1 MGKFLK
7 DPEYN
12 KIAVRVCVTVF
23 ISILIIL
30 TVFNVSALLRVLGA
44 FLRGIS
50 PILAGFVIAY
60 VITPACRLGER
71 CFAFADKK
79 TADKRRGVPPSVWL
93 GTLAA
98 YLLLVA
104 FIVLFIILL
113 VPQIKASYEDL
124 TGKGGDYL
132 AAVQAKLKEL
142 ESAGRLPSGFDRI
155 AAFFD
160 KASLSDL
167 ISGIVGDSFAFLDK
181 VGNLAVEYA
190 SKIAVAVF
198 RATLACVIS
207 FLFAVFRRQIAGAIR
222 RVLTLLL
229 PQKPLNGLYGFAK
242 LTDKY
247 FGGFVTGKLLDS
259 LIIGILSFI
268 VLAIFKIPYYPLIA
282 LVMGITNMIPY
293 FGPLFGILFGVF
305 ILIIPSPGKALL
317 FAVLGFLI
325 QQLDGNILGPKIL
338 GDSMGLNSFWILISI
353 TVMGNIFGIWGMLLG
368 APIFAV
374 AGEIIHN
381 DLNKRLIAKR
391 IYPDTLTPMGPP
403 DTGAESEE
411 TP

>member
-1 MGKFLK
+1 MGKILK

-23 ISILIIL
+23 LSIVLVL
-30 TVFNVSALLRVLGA
+30 AVFNLSDILGTVGA

-50 PILAGFVIAY
+50 PILTGFALAY
-60 VITPACRLGER
+60 VLTPVCRIGER
-71 CFAFADKK
+71 LFAFADRK
-79 TADKRRGVPPSVWL
+79 TSERRRGPAPSVWL
-93 GTLAA
+93 GAVFA
-98 YLLLVA
+98 YLVLLA
-104 FIVLFIILL
+104 FVVLFIVLL
-113 VPQIKASYEDL
+113 VPQIRSSYEDL
-124 TGKGGDYL
+124 VGKGDEYL
-132 AAVQAKLKEL
+132 AAVQTKLREL
-142 ESAGRLPSGFDRI
+142 EAAGRLPSGFDQI

-167 ISGIVGDSFAFLDK
+167 VSGVIGDSFAFLDK

-198 RATLACVIS
+198 RAALAVALS
-207 FLFAVFRRQIAGAIR
+207 FLFVVFRRRIAEALNR
-222 RVLTLLL
+222 TLSLLL
-229 PQKPLNGLYGFAK
+229 GGKVFNGVYGVAR

-247 FGGFVTGKLLDS
+247 FGGFITGKLLDS

-268 VLAIFKIPYYPLIA
+268 VFAIFRIPYYPLIA

-293 FGPLFGILFGVF
+293 FGPLIGIVFGAF
-305 ILIIPSPGKALL
+305 ILIIPSPGKAVL
-317 FAVLGFLI
+317 FAVLGLLI
-325 QQLDGNILGPKIL
+325 QQLDGNVIGPKIL

-353 TVMGNIFGIWGMLLG
+353 TVMGNILGVWGMLLG

-374 AGEIIHN
+374 VGEIIQN
-381 DLNKRLIAKR
+381 QLNKRLIAKR
-391 IYPDTLTPMGPP
+391 IYPDTLKPMGP
-403 DTGAESEE
+403 AEPETEREE